1 MHILK
6 GELDMKV
13 IFLKDVKGK
22 GNKGE
27 IKEVQTGYAN
37 NYLLKHNLAE
47 EATPGNMK
55 KWKAKQQKAA
65 ADEAEEK
72 QEAET
77 LKEQLASI
85 TVQVEA
91 KSGEDGRLF
100 GSITS
105 KQVAEVLKKSHS
117 IEVDRR
123 KIEMKDPIRTLGQ
136 TKVSVKLHQ
145 DVTGTITVQVVEA

>member
-1 MHILK
+1 
-6 GELDMKV
+6 MKV

-22 GNKGE
+22 GVKGE
-27 IKEVQTGYAN
+27 IKEVPTGYAN
-37 NYLLKHNLAE
+37 NYLLKNNLAE
-47 EATPGNMK
+47 EATPGNLK

-65 ADEAEEK
+65 EEEAEE
-72 QEAET
+72 QAEAEA
-77 LKEQLASI
+77 LKEKLASL
-85 TVQVEA
+85 TVKVAA

-105 KQVAEVLKKSHS
+105 KQVAEELKKNHA

-123 KIEMKDPIRTLGQ
+123 KIEMKDPIRTLGH
-136 TKVSVKLHQ
+136 TKVPVKLHQ